1 MTAEELLCYVI
12 CGSVAL
18 FALSV
23 AGGIFIGNWMENWK

>member
-23 AGGIFIGNWMENWK
+23 AGGILIGNWMEK